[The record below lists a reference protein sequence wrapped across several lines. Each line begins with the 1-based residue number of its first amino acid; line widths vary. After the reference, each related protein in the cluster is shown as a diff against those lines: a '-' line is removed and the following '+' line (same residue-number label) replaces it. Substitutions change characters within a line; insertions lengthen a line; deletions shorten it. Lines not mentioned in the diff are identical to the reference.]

1 MKQYRFQT
9 GTNEKIFDVLTI
21 EDDGRMSLEWHGTDR
36 VLRYEGV
43 ELRECEFGTRLYYG
57 KGSSLPWTDAK
68 GKMWKQWEPLTATA
82 AATFATPERT
92 EAQAA
97 SEQQPRPQ
105 RRRKAQT
112 ATETPATATTSA
124 RPTIVP
130 PATDESDSEPEIA
143 ADQPSEAWHEVKAV
157 LIELAVTTVCT
168 LIFWFS
174 LCGGS
179 IIGAAIAIGMLAF
192 ASREGLTPIM
202 TDAALE

>member
-21 EDDGRMSLEWHGTDR
+21 CDDGRMLLEWYGTDR
-36 VLRYEGV
+36 VLRYDGV

-82 AATFATPERT
+82 AATIATPERM

-97 SEQQPRPQ
+97 SEQQPRPRQ
-105 RRRKAQT
+105 RKETQT

-157 LIELAVTTVCT
+157 AIELAVTTVCT

-174 LCGGS
+174 LS
-179 IIGAAIAIGMLAF
+179 GASLLGAGFAIALLAI
-192 ASREGLTPIM
+192 ASRMGLTPIM
-202 TDAALE
+202 TAAALE